1 MRVTI
6 LKINIAINCTSIAD
20 QILAGLRTIIS
31 IVGASSVVA
40 GGWFWLTQQY
50 WLAIPLWLV
59 GVAII
64 LARKR
69 MRAR

>member
-1 MRVTI
+1 
-6 LKINIAINCTSIAD
+6 
-20 QILAGLRTIIS
+20 LAGSRTVIS
-31 IVGASSVVA
+31 IVGASSVIA

-50 WLAIPLWLV
+50 YLAIPLWLV